1 MTGIKLGSKNGN
13 FGNATDGGTSMHIH
27 AQGHSL
33 PWSPTPSPHRLAPP
47 PLEIQSSQ
55 TEEKGRFFVLLQ
67 KKLKN
72 LSAARPSV

>member
-47 PLEIQSSQ
+47 APGNSEQSN
-55 TEEKGRFFVLLQ
+55 GREGTILCA
-67 KKLKN
+67 
-72 LSAARPSV
+72 SAKET